1 MSYINKKT
9 GVDECHIRK
18 DEFVKQ
24 CYQNDINLQSN
35 DPNTEGVILTPFV
48 MATMGKLTA
57 NEKQN
62 CLVSPTTK
70 SLAKKFGIKG
80 LSSGLWG
87 ASMVAVKQVQ
97 NKLGLDA
104 IKKLGDPNRRGK
116 WYLVA
121 TTPQAIAEYEKNL
134 KFNTEFMVG
143 RPL

>member
-1 MSYINKKT
+1 MAYSNKKT
-9 GVDECHIRK
+9 GTDECPIRK

-35 DPNTEGVILTPFV
+35 DPNTEGFILTLPMV
-48 MATMGKLTA
+48 SIMAKLTD

-62 CLVSPTTK
+62 CLVTPNTK
-70 SLAKKFGIKG
+70 SLAKKFGFKG

-116 WYLVA
+116 WYYVA
-121 TTPQAIAEYEKNL
+121 TTPQALAEYEKNL
-134 KFNTEFMVG
+134 KFNTEFMVS